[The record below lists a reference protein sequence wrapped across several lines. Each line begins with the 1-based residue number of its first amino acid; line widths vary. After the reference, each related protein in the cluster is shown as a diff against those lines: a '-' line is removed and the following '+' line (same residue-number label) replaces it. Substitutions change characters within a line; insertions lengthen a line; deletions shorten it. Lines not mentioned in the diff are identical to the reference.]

1 MTGKRSDFGFTLIE
15 MLVVLAIVATLLT
28 LALPRYFGSVDRAK
42 ESVLR
47 ENLHIIR
54 ESIDKFYGDN
64 GRYPNDLAELVDKH
78 YLRSLPVDPVTESN
92 QSWVAIA
99 PPVTERGSLADVKSG
114 AVGSSKGGSN
124 YADW

>member
-1 MTGKRSDFGFTLIE
+1 MSGKRRPYGFTLIE

-42 ESVLR
+42 ESVLK

-54 ESIDKFYGDN
+54 ETISKFYGDQ
-64 GRYPNDLAELVDKH
+64 GRYPNDLSELVEKR
-78 YLRSLPVDPVTESN
+78 YLRTVPVDPVTENN
-92 QSWVAIA
+92 QSWVTVA
-99 PPVTERGSLADVKSG
+99 PPVTEKGNLADVRSG
-114 AVGSSKGGSN
+114 APGTSKDGTT